1 MPRIALSILC
11 GVALALS
18 FEPYALSPLLPV
30 SVAGFFWCVHG
41 RSLRQGALLGFVFGV
56 VFWHVHIF
64 WMRVVGYDAWLAL
77 SLFMTLWFILLGFSL
92 AAVSRL
98 RWWPLWFAVVWVAI
112 EVLRGAYPMSGFTW
126 GRLAFG
132 TVDTPYAG
140 WLPWI
145 GTNGVSLL
153 VALSASGLTWLVLR
167 FLPGLGKPRLTE
179 TTTDTSRETTA
190 GEPATTVPADT
201 PTASPSGS
209 AAGRA
214 HVGTLAVL
222 AAVVLAVVLP
232 MFVSWHGEDAG
243 TARVAIVQG
252 DVPGNGDNLLEY
264 HQQVTQSHL
273 DLTRELAADV
283 AAGRAD
289 RPDFVVWPENATAVD
304 PFRDERLRTD
314 IRHVVEDIGVPL
326 LFGGIVDAPDPDE
339 VLNQGIVFDPRT
351 GAGDRYT
358 KRHPVPFGEYI
369 PYREKLGIDRN
380 FSQLSQ
386 VPRDMLSGTRTS
398 PLRIDGTRV
407 ADAICFDVAY
417 DDAIGDQVR
426 GGAEMLTVQ
435 TSNAFFIHTGQIE
448 QQFAISR
455 LRALETGRPVVIASV
470 NGRSGFISPDGSV
483 AAAIEPRTR
492 AVLQDEVPLVRGVPP
507 AMWVGPWLGRATVVV
522 AAGAVLW
529 ALLPYRRRRIEPG
542 AAEAGTGRVLERES
556 RA

>member
-41 RSLRQGALLGFVFGV
+41 RSLKQGALLGFVFGV

-77 SLFMTLWFILLGFSL
+77 SLFMTLWFVLLGFSL

-98 RWWPLWFAVVWVAI
+98 RWWPAWFAVVWVAI
-112 EVLRGAYPMSGFTW
+112 EVVRGAYPMSGFTW
-126 GRLAFG
+126 GRLAFA

-153 VALSASGLTWLVLR
+153 VALSASGLAWLVLR
-167 FLPGLGKPRLTE
+167 FLPGLGRPRLTE
-179 TTTDTSRETTA
+179 TTADAAA
-190 GEPATTVPADT
+190 GSPVPDGAVEDAAGKPA
-201 PTASPSGS
+201 GS
-209 AAGRA
+209 TAGRA
-214 HVGTLAVL
+214 HVGTVAVLAVIVL
-222 AAVVLAVVLP
+222 AAVVPA
-232 MFVSWHGEDAG
+232 FVSWHGEDAG

-252 DVPGNGDNLLEY
+252 NVPGDGDNLLAY
-264 HQQVTQSHL
+264 HQEVTRSHL

-283 AAGRAD
+283 AAGRAE

-304 PFRDERLRTD
+304 PFRDEELRAD
-314 IRHVVEDIGVPL
+314 IRHTVEDIGVPL

-339 VLNQGIVFDPRT
+339 VLNQGIVYDPGT

-369 PYREKLGIDRN
+369 PYREKLGINRN

-398 PLRIDGTRV
+398 PLRIDGTTV

-455 LRALETGRPVVIASV
+455 LRALETGRPVVVASV
-470 NGRSGFISPDGSV
+470 NGRSGFINPDGSV

-492 AVLQDEVPLVRGVPP
+492 AVLQDVVPLVRGVPP
-507 AMWVGPWLGRATVVV
+507 AMWVGPWLGRAAVVV

-529 ALLPYRRRRIEPG
+529 ALLPYRRRRIEPAAAG
-542 AAEAGTGRVLERES
+542 AGAGRVLERES
-556 RA
+556 GA

>member
-1 MPRIALSILC
+1 VPRIALSLLC

-18 FEPYALSPLLPV
+18 FEPYALSPLLPAA
-30 SVAGFFWCVHG
+30 VAGFFWCVHG
-41 RSLRQGALLGFVFGV
+41 RTPARGALLGLVFGA

-64 WMRVVGYDAWLAL
+64 WMRVVGLDAWLAL
-77 SLFMTLWFILLGFSL
+77 SLFMTLWFVLLGFAL

-98 RWWPLWFAVVWVAI
+98 RWWPVWFAVVWVAV

-145 GTNGVSLL
+145 GVNGVSLL
-153 VALSASGLTWLVLR
+153 VALTASGLTWLVLR
-167 FLPGLGKPRLTE
+167 FLPGLGRPRLTE
-179 TTTDTSRETTA
+179 TTAPETTP
-190 GEPATTVPADT
+190 ER
-201 PTASPSGS
+201 SPDG
-209 AAGRA
+209 ARGRA
-214 HVGTLAVL
+214 HVGTVAVL
-222 AAVVLAVVLP
+222 VAVVAAAVLP
-232 MFVSWHGEDAG
+232 LFVAWHGEDAG
-243 TARVAIVQG
+243 SARVAIVQG
-252 DVPGNGDNLLEY
+252 DVPGSGDDLLDHHEE
-264 HQQVTQSHL
+264 VTRSHL

-283 AAGRAD
+283 AAGRAEQ
-289 RPDFVVWPENATAVD
+289 PDFVVWPENATAVD
-304 PFRDERLRTD
+304 PFRDDLLRRE
-314 IRHVVEDIGVPL
+314 IRSTVADLGVPL
-326 LFGGIVDAPDPDE
+326 LFGGIVDADDPDE
-339 VLNQGIVFDPRT
+339 VLNQGIVYDPAT

-407 ADAICFDVAY
+407 ADAICFDVSY
-417 DDAIGDQVR
+417 DDAIGEQVR
-426 GGAEMLTVQ
+426 GGAELLTVQ

-455 LRALETGRPVVIASV
+455 LRALETGRAVVIASV
-470 NGRSGFISPDGSV
+470 NGRSGFIRPDGSV

-492 AVLQDEVPLVRGVPP
+492 AVLQDEVPLVRGAPP
-507 AMWVGPWLGRATVVV
+507 AMWVGPWLGRATVPL
-522 AAGAVLW
+522 AAGAVVW
-529 ALLPYRRRRIEPG
+529 ALLPYGRRRIEPVAVEVG
-542 AAEAGTGRVLERES
+542 PGRVLERES